1 METMKTEKMLPPAW
15 FFLAIVAMIGLNWT
29 FRVKQLWDA
38 PITYFGIALIG
49 IGITIAIGCVD
60 LFRQK
65 ETTIKPFSQS
75 SYLLTEGLYQYSRNP
90 IYLGMI
96 LTLVGLWM
104 FLGNL
109 APVLVIPIF
118 ALIIQERFIK
128 IEEQMLEEKF
138 GTQYQ
143 EYQQKVR
150 RWL

>member
-1 METMKTEKMLPPAW
+1 MMKTEKLLPPAW
-15 FFLAIVAMIGLNWT
+15 FFLAIISMIGLNWA
-29 FRVKQLWDA
+29 FPIKQLLGA
-38 PITYFGIALIG
+38 PITYFGVAFIG
-49 IGITIAIGCVD
+49 MGLTIGMSSVY

-65 ETTIKPFSQS
+65 ETTIKPFEES

-96 LTLVGLWM
+96 VTLVGLWL
-104 FLGNL
+104 FLGTL
-109 APVLVIPIF
+109 SPAIVIPIF
-118 ALIIQERFIK
+118 ARLIQERFIK

-143 EYQQKVR
+143 EFQQKVR